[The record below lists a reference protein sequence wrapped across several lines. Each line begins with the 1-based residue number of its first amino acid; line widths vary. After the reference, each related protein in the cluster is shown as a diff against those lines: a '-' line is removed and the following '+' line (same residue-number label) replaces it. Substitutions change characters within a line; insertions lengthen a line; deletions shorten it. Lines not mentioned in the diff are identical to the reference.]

1 MEERLATNKRKT
13 KKTTVVFRTTSSF
26 PNNNMM
32 DSKDNSTTP
41 QKFFEA
47 MSAETQ
53 KLVEMFA
60 GKSGLD
66 HLKPFND
73 VWSALLNQPV
83 KDPQHWLQAMT
94 DYQRSHMQLWTN
106 LLTGKKQS
114 AVEAAPSDR
123 RFSGEQW
130 TGHPIFNY
138 IKESYLI
145 ASRMLTQMA
154 SSADMD
160 EKSKTRLKFFT
171 KQYID
176 ALSPTNFAVTN
187 PEVLQQALETGGQ
200 SLVDGLKNLMGDM
213 EKGRI
218 SMTDEE
224 AFEVGKNLAITEGAV
239 VFENDLFQ
247 LIEYKPETEK
257 VYSRPVLIV
266 PPCINKFYVLDLQ
279 PHNSFVKYLVE
290 QEQRTFLISWKNL
303 DPGKSEISWDDYVE
317 KGVLTAVGV
326 TRKISGSSNVNCV
339 SWCVGG
345 TILATALAVTAAR
358 EDDSISSA
366 TFLTTL
372 TDFSEPGDIGV
383 FLDEN
388 NMSMTMKQV
397 EEKGIFDGRNMAT
410 TFNMLRSNDLI
421 WSYVVNN
428 YLKGQAPAP
437 FDILY
442 WNSDSTNLPA
452 AMYTYYLKNMYVEN
466 NLAKPGCLTICG
478 EKIDLSKVKTP
489 SYFLSTIEDHIA
501 PWKSTFRTTE
511 FFTGPME
518 FVLAASGHIAG
529 VINPV
534 SKDRRHFWIGGEL
547 AKGADHWLETAT
559 QQPGSWW
566 KHWSAWIKE
575 RGGDQIEAPV
585 SYGNE
590 EFKEIEPAPG
600 RYVKERIS

>member
-1 MEERLATNKRKT
+1 
-13 KKTTVVFRTTSSF
+13 
-26 PNNNMM
+26 MM
-32 DSKDNSTTP
+32 DNKDNSTTP
-41 QKFFEA
+41 LKFFEA
-47 MSAETQ
+47 MNAETV

-60 GKSGLD
+60 GKSGLE

-73 VWSALLNQPV
+73 VWSALLSKPV
-83 KDPQHWLQAMT
+83 KDPQHWLQAVT
-94 DYQRSHMQLWTN
+94 DYQRSHMQLWSN
-106 LLTGKKQS
+106 FLTGSKQS
-114 AVEAAPSDR
+114 GVQPAPSDR

-130 TGHPIFNY
+130 TEHPIFNY

-145 ASRMLTQMA
+145 ASRMMNQMV
-154 SSADMD
+154 SGADMD
-160 EKSKTRLKFFT
+160 EKSKSRLKFAT
-171 KQYID
+171 QQYID

-187 PEVLQQALETGGQ
+187 PEVLQQAMETGGQ
-200 SLVDGLKNLMGDM
+200 SLVDGLKNLMGDL

-247 LIEYKPETEK
+247 LIEYKPETET
-257 VYSRPVLIV
+257 VHGRPLLIV

-279 PHNSFVKYLVE
+279 PHNSFVKYSVE
-290 QEQRTFLISWKNL
+290 QGQRTFMISWKNPT
-303 DPGKSEISWDDYVE
+303 PGTRHINWDDYVE
-317 KGVLTAVGV
+317 KGVLTAVDV
-326 TRKISGSSNVNCV
+326 VRKISGSPNVNAV

-345 TILATALAVTAAR
+345 TILATVLAVMAAR
-358 EDDSISSA
+358 ADESISSA
-366 TFLTTL
+366 TFLTTM

-388 NMSMTMKQV
+388 NLSMISNEV
-397 EEKGIFDGRNMAT
+397 EKKGVFEGRNMAT

-452 AMYTYYLKNMYVEN
+452 AMYTYYIKNMYAEN
-466 NLAKPGCLTICG
+466 NLVKPGCLTICG
-478 EKIDLSKVKTP
+478 EKIDLTRVKTP

-534 SKDRRHFWIGGEL
+534 TKDRRHYWIDGEL
-547 AKGADHWLETAT
+547 GKGADRWLETAS

-566 KHWSAWIKE
+566 KHWSGWIKR
-575 RGGDQIEAPV
+575 RGGDQIEAPR
-585 SYGNE
+585 SYGNA
-590 EFKEIEPAPG
+590 EFREIEPAPG